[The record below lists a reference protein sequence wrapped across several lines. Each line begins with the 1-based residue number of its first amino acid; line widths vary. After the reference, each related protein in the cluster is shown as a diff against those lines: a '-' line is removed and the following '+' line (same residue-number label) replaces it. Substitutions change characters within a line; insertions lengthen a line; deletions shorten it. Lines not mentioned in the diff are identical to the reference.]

1 MKLGQVMVVGSA
13 GAGLANNK
21 SSRSTVMATEPGI
34 NVGATIP
41 DSALMTNM
49 HECMSV
55 PTGSSLVLNNDC

>member
-49 HECMSV
+49 HECS
-55 PTGSSLVLNNDC
+55 DRQ